1 MVREREKDI
10 WRGRQSERVRKI
22 YREKDGQ
29 RVIKIYRQKDIQGE
43 RYVER
48 KICREK
54 DMQRERYVEGKICRE
69 KDMQRERYVER
80 KICRG
85 KDGQDGRK
93 RKCRM
98 YAWNELE
105 HVQRQREHRGRSFNS
120 YELAT
125 AHSIAHID
133 SAARARIERKF
144 SVLLWHY
151 ALKRSIAAA
160 IPLCRD

>member
-43 RYVER
+43 RYIQR
-48 KICREK
+48 KI
-54 DMQRERYVEGKICRE
+54 YRE

-133 SAARARIERKF
+133 SAARARIERIF

-151 ALKRSIAAA
+151 AFKRSIAAA
-160 IPLCRD
+160 TPLCRD